1 MKQKSLLGMLLFLTQ
16 SLLGFS
22 QQAEPLELSLIKAQE
37 YAIQNNLTLKNS
49 NLDINIAEK
58 KVWETTAI
66 GLPQVNGAIN
76 YQYIPGELPTFSFSD
91 STTANLYSWIFNSI
105 QTLSDNAGVTLD
117 PMPTM
122 GESKPM
128 TLGVKNSTTYSITVS
143 QLVFSG
149 EYIVGLQASKTFLQ
163 ISKLAA
169 EKQLLDLKGNV
180 INGYISVLVL
190 ERNLEII
197 DSSLINMS
205 ILLNETQQM
214 YKQGFMES
222 TDADQIQITL
232 NTLTNAKNTITRQL
246 EVSKMLLKI
255 TLGVDIKT
263 EIRLT
268 ENLEDLNTQFNKSV
282 KDITSF
288 NIENNIDYK
297 LVDNQVAISKL
308 SYKRE
313 KTKYLP
319 TISAFYNYQDKTNKA
334 SFDFTINH
342 IIGVNLNMPIF
353 SSFQRNA
360 TVQQARLELE
370 KSMNNKILFE
380 NSLTMQLS
388 VANNNYHNALDKYE
402 VTGQNAKLSRN
413 VFENMS
419 KKYKIGMASSME
431 LTMAN
436 NTFLQSQSD
445 NISALYELLTSK
457 IELEKILNE
466 L

>member
-1 MKQKSLLGMLLFLTQ
+1 MKHKFLLGAFLLFALPY
-16 SLLGFS
+16 LGFS
-22 QQAEPLELSLIKAQE
+22 QEGNPMSLSLKQAQE
-37 YAIQNNLTLKNS
+37 FAVQNNLTLKNA

-66 GLPQVNGAIN
+66 GLPQINGAVN
-76 YQYIPGELPTFSFSD
+76 YQYIPGELPTFSFTDSSTMKIYNYIFTSLEALGYPPSADLFSD
-91 STTANLYSWIFNSI
+91 
-105 QTLSDNAGVTLD
+105 DNAEPL
-117 PMPTM
+117 
-122 GESKPM
+122 
-128 TLGVKNSTTYSITVS
+128 TLGVKNSTTYSVTVS

-180 INGYISVLVL
+180 ISGYISVLVL

-197 DSSLINMS
+197 DSSLINMQ
-205 ILLNETQQM
+205 LLLSETKQM
-214 YKQGFMES
+214 FKQGFMES
-222 TDADQIQITL
+222 TDADQLQITL
-232 NTLTNAKNTITRQL
+232 NTLTNAKNTIARQL
-246 EVSKMLLKI
+246 EISKMLLKI
-255 TLGVDIKT
+255 TLGVDVKT
-263 EIRLT
+263 DVLLT
-268 ENLEDLNTQFNKSV
+268 ENLEEINTQLTSTIR
-282 KDITSF
+282 DISAF

-297 LVDNQVAISKL
+297 LVDNQVAISEL

-360 TVQQARLELE
+360 TVQQAKLELE
-370 KSMNNKILFE
+370 KSMNNKALFE
-380 NSLTMQLS
+380 NSLVMQLNL
-388 VANNNYHNALDKYE
+388 ANNNYYNALEKFE
-402 VTGQNAKLSRN
+402 VTAQNAKLSRN
-413 VFENMS
+413 VFENTS
-419 KKYKIGMASSME
+419 KKYKVGMASSME

-457 IELEKILNE
+457 IELDKIVNE

>member
-1 MKQKSLLGMLLFLTQ
+1 MKHTLLIGAFLVFT
-16 SLLGFS
+16 LPYLGFTQES
-22 QQAEPLELSLIKAQE
+22 STMSLSLKQAQE
-37 YAIQNNLTLKNS
+37 FAIQNNITLKNA
-49 NLDINIAEK
+49 NLDISIAEK

-66 GLPQVNGAIN
+66 GLPQVNGAVN
-76 YQYIPGELPTFSFSD
+76 YQHIPGDLPTFSFSD
-91 STTANLYSWIFNSI
+91 STTAKLYNWIFGSI

-117 PMPTM
+117 PLPSM

-128 TLGVKNSTTYSITVS
+128 TLGVKNSTTYSVTVS

-169 EKQLLDLKGNV
+169 EKQLIDLKGNV
-180 INGYISVLVL
+180 MNGYISVLIL

-197 DSSLINMS
+197 DSSLINMRL
-205 ILLNETQQM
+205 LLNETQQM
-214 YKQGFMES
+214 FKQGFMES
-222 TDADQIQITL
+222 TDADQLQITL
-232 NTLTNAKNTITRQL
+232 NTLTNAKNTIVRQL

-255 TLGVDIKT
+255 TLGVDVKT
-263 EIRLT
+263 DVLLT
-268 ENLEDLNTQFNKSV
+268 ENLETINAQITTNV
-282 KDITSF
+282 KDIAAF

-360 TVQQARLELE
+360 TVQQAKLELE
-370 KSMNNKILFE
+370 KSMNNKELFE
-380 NSLTMQLS
+380 NSLVMQLNM
-388 VANNNYHNALDKYE
+388 ANNKYYNALEKFD
-402 VTGQNAKLSRN
+402 VTAQNAKLSRN
-413 VFENMS
+413 VFENTS
-419 KKYKIGMASSME
+419 KKYKVGMASSME

-457 IELEKILNE
+457 IELDKIVNE

>member
-1 MKQKSLLGMLLFLTQ
+1 MKHKFLLGAFLLFALPY
-16 SLLGFS
+16 LGFS
-22 QQAEPLELSLIKAQE
+22 QEGNPMSLSLKQAQE
-37 YAIQNNLTLKNS
+37 FAIQNNLTLKNA

-66 GLPQVNGAIN
+66 GLPQVNGALN

-117 PMPTM
+117 PIPSM

-128 TLGVKNSTTYSITVS
+128 TLGVKNSTTYSVTVS

-169 EKQLLDLKGNV
+169 EKQLIDLKGNV
-180 INGYISVLVL
+180 ISGYISVLVL

-197 DSSLINMS
+197 DSSLTNMS
-205 ILLNETQQM
+205 LLLNETQQM
-214 YKQGFMES
+214 YRQGFMES
-222 TDADQIQITL
+222 TDADQLQITL
-232 NTLTNAKNTITRQL
+232 NTLTNAKNTIARQL
-246 EVSKMLLKI
+246 EISKMLLKI
-255 TLGVDIKT
+255 TLGVDVKT
-263 EIRLT
+263 EVMLT
-268 ENLEDLNTQFNKSV
+268 ESLEEINTQLTSTV
-282 KDITSF
+282 RDISAF

-297 LVDNQVAISKL
+297 LVDNQVAISEL

-360 TVQQARLELE
+360 TVQQAKLELE
-370 KSMNNKILFE
+370 KSMNNKELFE
-380 NSLTMQLS
+380 NSLIMQLNL
-388 VANNNYHNALDKYE
+388 ANNNYYNALEKFE
-402 VTGQNAKLSRN
+402 VTAQNAKLSRN
-413 VFENMS
+413 VFENTS
-419 KKYKIGMASSME
+419 KKYKVGMASSMD

-457 IELEKILNE
+457 IELDKIVNE